1 MTCALAMRAD
11 CTNILWQRC
20 SRQRSTV
27 MCTGLPMMETTWCI
41 GGGDGRDTVNGEYK
55 YGKLNRVLGSAI
67 AVYSSAQPPVMRGER
82 VHRRCGDG
90 R

>member
-1 MTCALAMRAD
+1 
-11 CTNILWQRC
+11 
-20 SRQRSTV
+20 

-67 AVYSSAQPPVMRGER
+67 AVYSSA
-82 VHRRCGDG
+82 
-90 R
+90 